1 MEIQKAD
8 LRDAEEIL
16 KIQHAAFQSEAEIYN
31 DFEIPPLTQ
40 TVDDLRADFAN
51 KTVLKVIK
59 GKMIVASGQYLF
71 VAGTCH
77 IGRMAVLPA
86 FQGQGIGS
94 MLLSALEN
102 SCSDALRYELFTGE
116 RSEFNLSMYKRRG
129 YQEFKRASLGKTT
142 IIFLE
147 RGA

>member
-59 GKMIVASGQYLF
+59 GKMIVASGQYY
-71 VAGTCH
+71 
-77 IGRMAVLPA
+77 
-86 FQGQGIGS
+86 S
-94 MLLSALEN
+94 
-102 SCSDALRYELFTGE
+102 LREPV
-116 RSEFNLSMYKRRG
+116 
-129 YQEFKRASLGKTT
+129 
-142 IIFLE
+142 I
-147 RGA
+147 